1 MTITLHHGDIPADLS
16 FGSVVAVDAEMMG
29 LNPRRDRLCL
39 VQLSN
44 GDGSAHLVKFDG
56 QNYNAPN
63 LKKLLA
69 DKNIVKIFHY
79 ARLDLVFFLTY
90 LGVETAPVYCT
101 KIASK
106 IARTFTPYHGYKNVC
121 RDLLGLDIDKQQ
133 QTTNWGAETLSP
145 EQLEYAAADV
155 YHLHKLK
162 DALDDILKRE
172 GRLHL
177 AQHCFDFLPH
187 LAKIDQA
194 GWQDE
199 NIFEH

>member
-29 LNPRRDRLCL
+29 LNPKRDRLCL
-39 VQLSN
+39 VQLSS

-56 QNYNAPN
+56 QTYNAPN
-63 LKKLLA
+63 LKKLLT
-69 DKNIVKIFHY
+69 DKNVVKIFHY
-79 ARLDLVFFLTY
+79 ARLDLEFFLTY
-90 LGVETAPVYCT
+90 LGVQTAPVYCT

-121 RDLLGLDIDKQQ
+121 RDLLGIDIDKQQ
-133 QTTNWGAETLSP
+133 QTTNWGVETLSP

-162 DALDDILKRE
+162 DALDAILVRE
-172 GRLHL
+172 GRAHL

-187 LAKIDQA
+187 LSLIDQA
-194 GWQDE
+194 GWRDE
-199 NIFEH
+199 NMFEH